1 MLTSTL
7 AGSCK
12 QSRRCQCKNSKQLTA
27 LWIEECKS
35 QLSQPRRRL
44 TTSKHKNTL
53 VTQTPHQHNL
63 PRPWIPTSWNR
74 SVTTVTSSSEM
85 SKSNNS
91 NHYDD
96 VLSVALNQSNAS
108 IAQSLIDN
116 TFSLLR
122 KGSPELA
129 WECYRDLT
137 CRHIQK
143 YLSRDQYRQLIKLFN
158 HSKTHHTQC
167 LEYMLTLV
175 EDMKQLG
182 YQVGRK
188 EKLLLM
194 RSLGL
199 NGNVKAMEKIFED
212 LKSEELLFVSS
223 PIDGTAQKP
232 FNIMLTTYA
241 EQAESIGPMAVAE
254 KSMYVYGEMLDRN
267 IQPTASTTTLLMDNI
282 KLGGRSDRMAE
293 KVWEWIW
300 TKIGMNVAGK
310 SKELDPVLYRDMVIY
325 LSSAGRPEYALEI
338 NDIMTKRKIPR
349 TVRMMTSLIHK
360 VGRAGDIDRSMGLL
374 GEMMAANLVPTLVT
388 FNALIDIHAHKKP
401 EPDVAGVK
409 LIYNMLGEVGLLP
422 DNITFGTLI
431 DMYAKK
437 GELAAARKL
446 LDDMKTHKITP
457 SPYIFSSFIE
467 CFIVLND
474 HDSAMDI
481 LKLLKKQA
489 SRGLPPAREA
499 YNLMCKGLVEG
510 KYIREAI
517 MLLEVMNKEQMGLEA
532 RSFNPLMSYYAKRGD
547 PEGAHKV
554 ASMMTQAGVKPS
566 SHSYTILMNAYAKAG
581 DIEGAENIFQI
592 LKKKYRPTSHAYNAL
607 LYVYTKNN
615 VMDKVLDT
623 YKRMSKSFVNPNE
636 YTYGILMYFYSRR
649 KEIKSVES
657 LIETM
662 QSNNIT
668 PGAVCW
674 TILMQTYFECD
685 KLDEGK
691 NVMDRMIQAGW
702 EPSTVTWSVLING
715 FIKADKLDLAE
726 SALTEVIDRSKQ
738 TITKHHKRRL
748 LKDAVDHVDYDKALP
763 ETIED
768 ILNKAS
774 PDGSRTKAKL
784 SAYLFSP
791 IIDTYA
797 KAGNFEQAKLSYK
810 TMVELSVPTTLPVFV
825 TLMNIFEQEANYDAV
840 ESMWNA
846 LYKNNTSKLEN
857 LDPLFK
863 EPIPVPDIEY
873 NYTNLLTLD
882 EQDSTEIS
890 KLLKP
895 KQVSP
900 FALSVYVNSLIAQKR
915 YDNVEALWTELS
927 KNRYSFDEHN
937 WNRYIV
943 ALVEAGK
950 LDKACQVI
958 STEFFYKSEDNGV
971 SNVKKTHRKRDDIFI
986 SNNDQLHTRTCTLL
1000 ADALQIT
1007 GAESMGEP
1015 RLRAVVSSTIKEYVS
1030 YLDRVDR
1037 LEANVENIK
1046 V

>member
-1 MLTSTL
+1 MIKPNKTD
-7 AGSCK
+7 
-12 QSRRCQCKNSKQLTA
+12 
-27 LWIEECKS
+27 
-35 QLSQPRRRL
+35 
-44 TTSKHKNTL
+44 
-53 VTQTPHQHNL
+53 
-63 PRPWIPTSWNR
+63 
-74 SVTTVTSSSEM
+74 
-85 SKSNNS
+85 
-91 NHYDD
+91 HYDD
-96 VLSVALNQSNAS
+96 ILSVALSQSNAS

-116 TFSLLR
+116 TFLLLR
-122 KGSPELA
+122 KSSPELA

-158 HSKTHHTQC
+158 HSKTHHTQS

-199 NGNVKAMEKIFED
+199 NGNVKAMEKIFDD
-212 LKSEELLFVSS
+212 LKSEELLYVSS

-232 FNIMLTTYA
+232 FNIMLTTYG
-241 EQAESIGPMAVAE
+241 EQVELIGSIAVAE
-254 KSMYVYGEMLDRN
+254 KSMHVYGEMLDRN
-267 IQPTASTTTLLMDNI
+267 IQPTTSITNHLMKNI
-282 KLGGRSDRMAE
+282 KLGGRSDQMAE

-310 SKELDPVLYRDMVIY
+310 SKELDPALYRDMVIY

-349 TVRMMTSLIHK
+349 TVHMMTSLIHK

-374 GEMMAANLVPTLVT
+374 SEMMAENLVPTLVT

-401 EPDVAGVK
+401 EPDVVGVK
-409 LIYNMLGEVGLLP
+409 LIYNMLGEVGLVP

-467 CFIVLND
+467 CFIGLND

-489 SRGLPPAREA
+489 NRGLPPAREA
-499 YNLMCKGLVEG
+499 YNLMCKGLVESN
-510 KYIREAI
+510 YIREAI
-517 MLLEVMNKEQMGLEA
+517 MLLEVMNKEKMGLEA
-532 RSFNPLMSYYAKRGD
+532 RTFNPLMSYYAKRGD

-554 ASMMTQAGVKPS
+554 ASMMSQAGVKPS
-566 SHSYTILMNAYAKAG
+566 SHSYTILLNAYAKAG

-592 LKKKYRPTSHAYNAL
+592 LKQKYRPTSHAYNAL

-649 KEIKSVES
+649 KEIKSVEA
-657 LIETM
+657 LIDTM
-662 QSNNIT
+662 QSSNIT

-674 TILMQTYFECD
+674 TILMQTYFECG
-685 KLDEGK
+685 KPDEGK
-691 NVMDRMIQAGW
+691 KVLDRMIHAGW
-702 EPSTVTWSVLING
+702 EPSAVTWGVLIDG
-715 FIKADKLDLAE
+715 FIRADKLDLAE
-726 SALTEVIDRSKQ
+726 SALTEAIDRSQKANTEHQ
-738 TITKHHKRRL
+738 KHKL
-748 LKDAVDHVDYDKALP
+748 LKDATAYGDYDKALP

-774 PDGSRTKAKL
+774 TDTFKSKAKL
-784 SAYLFSP
+784 SAYLFAP
-791 IIDTYA
+791 IIDTHA
-797 KAGNFEQAKLSYK
+797 KAGNFEQAKITYK
-810 TMVELSVPTTLPVFV
+810 SMIELSVPTTLPVFV

-840 ESMWNA
+840 ESMWNG
-846 LYKNNTSKLEN
+846 LYKNDTSTLEK
-857 LDPLFK
+857 LDPLFE
-863 EPIPVPDIEY
+863 EPIPLPNIEY

-882 EQDSTEIS
+882 NQDSTEIG

-900 FALSVYVNSLIAQKR
+900 FALSVYVNSLITQKR

-927 KNRYSFDEHN
+927 KKKYSFDEHN

-950 LDKACQVI
+950 LDKACRVI
-958 STEFFYKSEDNGV
+958 SREFFYKSEDNSV
-971 SNVKKTHRKRDDIFI
+971 NNVKKTHRKRDDIFI
-986 SNNDQLHTRTCTLL
+986 SNNDQLHTRTCALL
-1000 ADALQIT
+1000 AEALQVT
-1007 GAESMGEP
+1007 GAENMGEP
-1015 RLRAVVSSTIKEYVS
+1015 RLRTAVSSAVKNYVS
-1030 YLDRVDR
+1030 HLDKLDKV
-1037 LEANVENIK
+1037 EADMENIN

>member
-1 MLTSTL
+1 M
-7 AGSCK
+7 
-12 QSRRCQCKNSKQLTA
+12 
-27 LWIEECKS
+27 
-35 QLSQPRRRL
+35 
-44 TTSKHKNTL
+44 TTSKHKNTSL
-53 VTQTPHQHNL
+53 VTKTAHQHIL

-74 SVTTVTSSSEM
+74 SVTTGTGSLETTRFN
-85 SKSNNS
+85 KGDQ
-91 NHYDD
+91 YDD
-96 VLSVALNQSNAS
+96 ILSVALNQSNVS
-108 IAQSLIDN
+108 IAQSLLDN
-116 TFSLLR
+116 TIALLR
-122 KGSPELA
+122 KGNPELA

-143 YLSRDQYRQLIKLFN
+143 YISRDQYRQLIKLFN

-182 YQVGRK
+182 YQVGRR

-199 NGNVKAMEKIFED
+199 NGNIKAMEKIFED
-212 LKSEELLFVSS
+212 LKNEELLVLPSQ
-223 PIDGTAQKP
+223 IDGNVQKP
-232 FNIMLTTYA
+232 FNIMLTTYG

-254 KSMYVYGEMLDRN
+254 KSMYIYGEMLNRN
-267 IQPTASTTTLLMDNI
+267 IRPTPSTTLALIDNI
-282 KLGGRSDRMAE
+282 KLAGRSDRMVE

-300 TKIGMNVAGK
+300 IKIGMNVAGK
-310 SKELDPVLYRDMVIY
+310 SKDLDPTLYRDMVLY
-325 LSSAGRPEYALEI
+325 FSSAGRPEYALEI

-360 VGRAGDIDRSMGLL
+360 VGRAGDIDRSMELL
-374 GEMMAANLVPTLVT
+374 NEMMVAKLEPTLVT

-401 EPDVAGVK
+401 EPDVAGAK

-422 DNITFGTLI
+422 DNVTFGTLI

-437 GELAAARKL
+437 GDLNGARKL
-446 LDDMKTHKITP
+446 LGDMKALKITP

-489 SRGLPPAREA
+489 NRGLPPAREA

-510 KYIREAI
+510 GYIREAI
-517 MLLEVMNKEQMGLEA
+517 MLLEVMNKEKMGLES
-532 RSFNPLMSYYAKRGD
+532 RTFNPLMSYYAKRGD
-547 PEGAHKV
+547 SEGAHRV
-554 ASMMTQAGVKPS
+554 AFMMTQAAVKPS
-566 SHSYTILMNAYAKAG
+566 SHSYTILLNSYAKAG

-592 LKKKYRPTSHAYNAL
+592 LKQKYRPTSHAYNAL

-623 YKRMSKSFVNPNE
+623 YKRMSKASVHPNE
-636 YTYGILMYFYSRR
+636 YTYSILMYFYSRR
-649 KEIKSVES
+649 KEVRSVES

-668 PGAVCW
+668 PGAICW
-674 TILMQTYFECD
+674 TILMQTYFECGKSD
-685 KLDEGK
+685 DGK
-691 NVMDRMIQAGW
+691 NVMDRMIRAGW
-702 EPSTVTWSVLING
+702 EPSAISWSVMING
-715 FIKADKLDLAE
+715 LIKADKLYLAE
-726 SALTEVIDRSKQ
+726 SALTEVIDRSQ
-738 TITKHHKRRL
+738 QRTVTNYNKRRL
-748 LKDAVDHVDYDKALP
+748 LKDTVDFPDYDKTLP

-768 ILNKAS
+768 VLNKAS
-774 PDGSRTKAKL
+774 LDKLKSKTML

-791 IIDTYA
+791 IIDA
-797 KAGNFEQAKLSYK
+797 HSKAGNFEQAKKFYK
-810 TMVELSVPTTLPVFV
+810 SMCKLSVPTTLPVFI
-825 TLMNIFEQEANYDAV
+825 TLMNIFDTEANHDAV

-846 LYKNNTSKLEN
+846 LYKNDTSKLKN
-857 LDPLFK
+857 LDPILE
-863 EPIPVPDIEY
+863 EPIPVPNIEY

-882 EQDSTEIS
+882 DQDSTEIS
-890 KLLKP
+890 KPLTP
-895 KQVSP
+895 KHVSP
-900 FALSVYVNSLIAQKR
+900 FALSVYMNTLITQKR
-915 YDNVEALWTELS
+915 HDVMEALWTDLS
-927 KNRYSFDEHN
+927 RKGYLFDEHN

-958 STEFFYKSEDNGV
+958 SREFFHKSKDDGV
-971 SNVKKTHRKRDDIFI
+971 SNIRKTHRKRDDIFI
-986 SNNDQLHTRTCTLL
+986 SNNDQLHTRTCALL

-1007 GAESMGEP
+1007 GAENMGEP
-1015 RLRAVVSSTIKEYVS
+1015 RLRTTVSNTVKEYVN
-1030 YLDRVDR
+1030 YLDKMDK
-1037 LEANVENIK
+1037 LEKTNV
-1046 V
+1046 